1 MVLGSSRRVSSLID
15 FLSPHVLLADPTLP
29 APPAPTLGGMRA
41 LAHLAGQGDR
51 TVHGARP
58 ASRRLPADPPDP
70 PDPPRP
76 GRGRQ
81 APGTAGDAPGQT
93 GRPPGRRRLVA
104 GVGQPGG
111 RRGGQPAFRGGARA
125 AHRGPGAGPLLASPL
140 FIPNGPGIRPRTR
153 ERPRRGDGAVLVCLL
168 TQWWIPVSGSSF
180 SPA

>member
-29 APPAPTLGGMRA
+29 PPPAPTLGGMRA

-58 ASRRLPADPPDP
+58 ASRRLPANPPDP

-76 GRGRQ
+76 GRDRQ
-81 APGTAGDAPGQT
+81 APGTAGDAPGQA

-111 RRGGQPAFRGGARA
+111 RRGRQPTLRGGARA
-125 AHRGPGAGPLLASPL
+125 AHRGPGSGPLLAAPL
-140 FIPNGPGIRPRTR
+140 IIHPERAGYTPPHTRTA
-153 ERPRRGDGAVLVCLL
+153 PPKRRSRSRVFCD
-168 TQWWIPVSGSSF
+168 
-180 SPA
+180 